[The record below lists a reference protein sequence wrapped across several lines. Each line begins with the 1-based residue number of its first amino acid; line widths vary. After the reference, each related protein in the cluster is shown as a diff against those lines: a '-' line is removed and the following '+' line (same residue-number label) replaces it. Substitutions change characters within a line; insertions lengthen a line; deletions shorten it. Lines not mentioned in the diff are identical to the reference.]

1 MILKKFYN
9 KIALILTT
17 VSLLFG
23 QGCSDFLSTPPLTDF
38 TDNDFWESE
47 SSMRSYAWG
56 FYDQFY
62 GYGRGGN
69 QYAEFYWQTEG
80 DNDSEMKYTEDL
92 LNSVF
97 LGFPNNAYTSN
108 DMWEEYFANV
118 RKSNLLLSRVK
129 DMPVIDE
136 IKNHWTGVGL
146 FFRANTYF
154 ALLSSWGSVPLV
166 TEYVYPEDLDKV
178 YAPRADR
185 KVVADQIIK
194 DLNDAIKMLRT
205 NDGACAVNKDAASA
219 LLARVALF
227 EGTFRK
233 YHGLGDYETYL
244 KTAADAAKTL
254 IANGKYHVSG
264 KFKSKY
270 CSDDLAGNSEII
282 FYKHYEKNVMMHTLQ
297 AYTHSSSPA
306 VHGLTKYAV
315 ESYVCNDG
323 LPITQ
328 SPLYKGDRGIDNV
341 RANRDNR
348 LNESMFD
355 KLGYYGKP
363 YADLIVSSTGYVTS
377 LWDNPE
383 KDIKNPDVTMD
394 AKNHIDAPIFTISEM
409 YLIYAEA
416 LAELGKLTQDDL
428 NISINN
434 LRTRAGVAPLQLS
447 GTNAMASGVVIND
460 PKRISPLESATKGG
474 IVNSIIWEIRR
485 ERRAELL
492 GWLLLRHQDIDRWA
506 KGEYMSS
513 NLNPDV
519 LLGAWIG
526 KVPDGSTVKVNSEGY
541 INNYPGNARVFN
553 EKYYLDPIPLDEKIL
568 YEAKGYKLEQNP
580 GW

>member
-1 MILKKFYN
+1 
-9 KIALILTT
+9 
-17 VSLLFG
+17 
-23 QGCSDFLSTPPLTDF
+23 
-38 TDNDFWESE
+38 
-47 SSMRSYAWG
+47 
-56 FYDQFY
+56 
-62 GYGRGGN
+62 
-69 QYAEFYWQTEG
+69 
-80 DNDSEMKYTEDL
+80 
-92 LNSVF
+92 
-97 LGFPNNAYTSN
+97 
-108 DMWEEYFANV
+108 
-118 RKSNLLLSRVK
+118 
-129 DMPVIDE
+129 
-136 IKNHWTGVGL
+136 
-146 FFRANTYF
+146 
-154 ALLSSWGSVPLV
+154 
-166 TEYVYPEDLDKV
+166 
-178 YAPRADR
+178 
-185 KVVADQIIK
+185 
-194 DLNDAIKMLRT
+194 
-205 NDGACAVNKDAASA
+205 
-219 LLARVALF
+219 
-227 EGTFRK
+227 
-233 YHGLGDYETYL
+233 
-244 KTAADAAKTL
+244 
-254 IANGKYHVSG
+254 
-264 KFKSKY
+264 
-270 CSDDLAGNSEII
+270 EII

-297 AYTHSSSPA
+297 AYTHSSAPA

-363 YADLIVSSTGYVTS
+363 YADIIVSSTGYVTS

-394 AKNHIDAPIFTISEM
+394 TKNYIDAPIFTISEM

-460 PKRISPLESATKGG
+460 PKRISPLELATKGG

-541 INNYPGNARVFN
+541 INNYPSNARVFN